1 MPLEPIKR
9 AEKLSHIMFRKLLY
23 FGCPTNSVWARSY
36 DHSKASDVD
45 FGNLYCTC
53 SGWWRESLVILLE
66 ILENFRS
73 QNEHFDDLK
82 SLFGFYIIRVDRGH
96 VCDLLVKYEVHTTIP
111 DREMVPES
119 LKIESKIQYFGLRV
133 QAKTVIWGL
142 SWPTFWMEIWDF
154 TDLELSYEVHT
165 FRIGGGDE

>member
-1 MPLEPIKR
+1 MK
-9 AEKLSHIMFRKLLY
+9 
-23 FGCPTNSVWARSY
+23 G
-36 DHSKASDVD
+36 
-45 FGNLYCTC
+45 
-53 SGWWRESLVILLE
+53 SLVILLE

-119 LKIESKIQYFGLRV
+119 SKIESKIQYFGLRV
-133 QAKTVIWGL
+133 QAKHVI
-142 SWPTFWMEIWDF
+142 
-154 TDLELSYEVHT
+154 
-165 FRIGGGDE
+165 